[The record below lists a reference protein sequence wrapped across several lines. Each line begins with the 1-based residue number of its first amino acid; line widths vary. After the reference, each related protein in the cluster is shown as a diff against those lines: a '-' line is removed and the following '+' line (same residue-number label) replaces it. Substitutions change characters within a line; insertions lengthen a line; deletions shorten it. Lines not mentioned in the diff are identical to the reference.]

1 MIYTYVCVYVCIYT
15 HTYTHTC
22 VCVCVLYVYILPP
35 PFSATSVAYRST
47 WAKGQIGV
55 VAEVGATA
63 IAAQLMAVPDP

>member
-1 MIYTYVCVYVCIYT
+1 MYVCMYVYILT
-15 HTYTHTC
+15 HIHTR